1 MAAVRAWPPAPLTA
15 KGEAG
20 FTLVEMLVSLVLL
33 LLALALAGQLLI
45 ESQQTLVD
53 SAAEMLDNPTT
64 LAVARLRND
73 VVTSSRFLII
83 PILDTGGYRLILTG
97 HPAGTVV
104 YEVAGTD
111 LVRRVFD
118 GLGVEVGQGLALR
131 GVETEHFVP
140 TAVPE
145 TPLLKIEVAYAVH
158 RGRRSP
164 LPTVPGTRGPKAK
177 AHTEVM
183 FLLPRGRP

>member
-1 MAAVRAWPPAPLTA
+1 MAAVRARPPAPLTA

-73 VVTSSRFLII
+73 VVSSSRFLII

-118 GLGVEVGQGLALR
+118 GLGVEVGQGVALR
-131 GVETEHFVP
+131 GVATGHFVP

-177 AHTEVM
+177 AHMEVM